1 MGLGIRNIIH
11 NFPLYIKGGG
21 GIVKVELKYS
31 QSPMLESKNV
41 FITGGSSGIGLA
53 IAKKCLMSG
62 ANVIISG
69 RDGEK
74 LNTAVNGLK
83 EYGDISS
90 IQYDV
95 TDFDKASSYIEKI
108 SLMFNGEI
116 DCLVNNAGIA
126 INHSFGTV
134 IEEDYDRIF
143 DTCLKGPW
151 FLTRAVFERMV
162 SAETKGSIV
171 MVSSNGAII
180 GHTIPYGIAKAGL
193 NNYCQGI
200 AKEGTEY
207 GIRCNAVLPTYTATS
222 IMEDFKKIDVDE
234 NMYKPYIRGN
244 RWHRPEEIAEVVAF
258 LLSDNSNC
266 VTGQLIACDS
276 GNTIR

>member
-11 NFPLYIKGGG
+11 NFPLYVKGGG
-21 GIVKVELKYS
+21 GITKVELNYY
-31 QSPMLESKNV
+31 QSPILEGKNV
-41 FITGGSSGIGLA
+41 FITGGSSGIGFA
-53 IAKKCLMSG
+53 IAKKCLMSN

-69 RDGEK
+69 RNESK
-74 LNTAVNGLK
+74 LNEAASNLK
-83 EYGDISS
+83 KYGNIQL

-95 TDFDKASSYIEKI
+95 TSFSEAESKIEYICD
-108 SLMFNGEI
+108 MFNGKF

-126 INHSFGTV
+126 IDHSFNTV
-134 IEEDYDRIF
+134 TEAEYDKIF

-151 FLTRAVFERMV
+151 FLTRAVFNKMV
-162 SAETKGSIV
+162 SSNTKGSIV

-193 NNYCQGI
+193 NNYCEGL
-200 AKEGTEY
+200 AKEGSPY
-207 GIRCNAVLPTYTATS
+207 GIRCNAVMPTYTVTS
-222 IMEDFKKIDVDE
+222 IMDEFKNVNMDE

-244 RWHRPEEIAEVVAF
+244 RWHRPEEIAELVAF
-258 LLSDNSNC
+258 LLSDNSSC

-276 GNTIR
+276 GNTVR